1 MAMRTSP
8 GRILPLCLVLLA
20 AAAVGAAALDL
31 GVETWVSNL
40 GFRTDRASTDTTLPG
55 GDYFWGVTVYG
66 SQTVNDSVKVEA
78 GFYSDPILR
87 NTTRTIFTYDARFL
101 SVGIGPIFG
110 LFNDFGTPVKSGISA
125 SVKLEY
131 PGVVFFYLRSDSSIG
146 GSLVQTGDYS
156 QELTE
161 IVLGAYLPHAIC
173 TLGVRTRS
181 FEQKADSQNIA
192 DSLTEYTFATEMF
205 KKNVP
210 YRLRIWLAYDDLSRS
225 YIAASTTTSTLGSLL
240 LGTRVEASLPGSL
253 SLTAGFE
260 GNIYSFGLGTLTG
273 GDSSFLF
280 RTYAGLKVRLDRNF

>member
-1 MAMRTSP
+1 MRAGP
-8 GRILPLCLVLLA
+8 GRFLFLCLVLLA
-20 AAAVGAAALDL
+20 AAAVGASALDL

-40 GFRTDRASTDTTLPG
+40 GFRTDRASTDTSLPG
-55 GDYFWGVTVYG
+55 GDYFWGVSLYG
-66 SQTVNDSVKVEA
+66 SQPVSDSIKVEA
-78 GFYSDPILR
+78 GFYTDPILR
-87 NTTRTIFTYDARFL
+87 YTTRTIFTYDAKYL

-146 GSLVQTGDYS
+146 GSLVQTGDYA

-181 FEQKADSQNIA
+181 FEQKAASQDIT

-210 YRLRIWLAYDDLSRS
+210 YRLRIWLSYDSLSRA
-225 YIAASTTTSTLGSLL
+225 YIAGSTTTSTLGSLI
-240 LGTRVEASLPGSL
+240 LGTQVEASLPGSL
-253 SLTAGFE
+253 SLTAGIE

-273 GDSSFLF
+273 GDSAFLF
-280 RTYAGLKVRLDRNF
+280 RTYAGMRMRLDHNL